1 MTCGPTAGLDVPRGW
16 AWLLSCALVSPRPW
30 RGPESAVP
38 VALPLCAWLALAQ
51 EREFWTSVKKGIPCG
66 PGRPALEGATLGPVH
81 VCLGE
86 LMGQRWPF
94 CLASPL
100 HVCRYMC
107 VCLCMHVYRIH
118 VQSRVYICI
127 YVHVHTCMCVDAQ
140 IFVQAH
146 GCTYVYMC
154 MYTHVYRY
162 RLVYRY
168 MCTCTCVQGYT
179 CMHTCKCR
187 HRCICVHMWRY
198 MCTGA
203 CACVYMCRNV
213 CVCVRCPWHFLRP
226 LLGLLCGPT
235 TSPHYLEW
243 EMLPASG
250 SF

>member
-51 EREFWTSVKKGIPCG
+51 EREFWTSLKKGIPCG

-86 LMGQRWPF
+86 LTGQRWPF
-94 CLASPL
+94 CLTSPL

-107 VCLCMHVYRIH
+107 VCLCMHACVHDTCAVTCVHMHICACTHMCIGIGMCTGTCAHARVCKGTHVCIH
-118 VQSRVYICI
+118 VSVGTGAFVYICGDTCAQVR
-127 YVHVHTCMCVDAQ
+127 VHV
-140 IFVQAH
+140 
-146 GCTYVYMC
+146 
-154 MYTHVYRY
+154 
-162 RLVYRY
+162 
-168 MCTCTCVQGYT
+168 
-179 CMHTCKCR
+179 
-187 HRCICVHMWRY
+187 CICVGT
-198 MCTGA
+198 C
-203 CACVYMCRNV
+203 V
-213 CVCVRCPWHFLRP
+213 CVCCPWHFLRP